1 MASTNLYTMII
12 TTLLVL
18 MVPVA
23 SVTASF
29 YDRGRVKVTSSGQP
43 ADVTVKV
50 DIYDQATGGTLLAT
64 ASGTSNNGVWDILV
78 GPVDLE
84 FSKKYWKDYTIG
96 GEDVDFG
103 SDERK
108 AFYSTWGGIKTGTF
122 LKDTTADLVVDP
134 TTHKVGI
141 GTSTPSEMLEVAGN
155 VKATGTATLATVD
168 IDAGAID
175 GATIGANS
183 ATTGKFTTSYATT
196 FDTDVAA
203 AGVTLAGTTLAA
215 DGTDTNINIAI
226 TPKGTGEVDI
236 TKVDIDAGAIDS
248 TAIGGTTPAAGS
260 FTTLGASGATTLSG
274 TLDITDNLVV
284 VQNSPSASVDGGI
297 LVKRY
302 QTEND
307 AGTGDVVAGTAAA
320 SSTAQ
325 AGAAST
331 ITLASGSSAVDD
343 FYNNWY
349 IKITNND
356 PAGVQN
362 LVRKITDYDGT
373 GKVATVN
380 TAWGATNPTSDTTY
394 SLYDTP
400 FVGVIYDESA
410 DEVALAATATDP
422 GTATVTITDHAKLHV
437 GGLTVDDALD
447 VDSATTLDQVT
458 IDTTDGDFA
467 VSGSNA
473 ITLTSTKDAASAV
486 LITANAGTSE
496 TIKIHA
502 DQGTG
507 TASINLLSDGGGIT
521 LDTGSDD
528 DIALTAGA
536 DINIPASVGLTF
548 GDDGEKI
555 EGDGT
560 DLTMQSSGNLNIVS
574 SVNEADAIYLRAN
587 AGTSETIKIHADAG
601 TGTDSINLVSDSG
614 GIKMVTGVNDMVEI
628 GTDGSNY
635 GFLRLAGYA
644 GGSATGGRFYLGMA
658 NDHDTTYNEWAIR
671 VNEDDLQFNRGT
683 SSNVV
688 TLTAE
693 AEVGIGTSDPTYLL
707 DMHGSDSVLEAA
719 RIFNTYNGN
728 NADGLQVQIG
738 YTGDLGSGNNF
749 MTFAKGSGTGT
760 LIGQIEGDGSGGV
773 VYQTSSDARL
783 KENVVDTRYGLE
795 DIMQVKVRDFN
806 FIGSDST
813 TTGFV
818 AQELYEAYPVAVS
831 VGSDYVEEEPWG
843 VDYGRLTPLLVQA
856 VQDLKA
862 ENDALKAIICQD
874 HPDAEICT

>member
-507 TASINLLSDGGGIT
+507 TASINLASDAGGIT

>member
-1 MASTNLYTMII
+1 MQ
-12 TTLLVL
+12 
-18 MVPVA
+18 
-23 SVTASF
+23 
-29 YDRGRVKVTSSGQP
+29 SSGNLNIVSSVNE
-43 ADVTVKV
+43 ADA
-50 DIYDQATGGTLLAT
+50 IYL
-64 ASGTSNNGVWDILV
+64 
-78 GPVDLE
+78 
-84 FSKKYWKDYTIG
+84 
-96 GEDVDFG
+96 
-103 SDERK
+103 R
-108 AFYSTWGGIKTGTF
+108 
-122 LKDTTADLVVDP
+122 
-134 TTHKVGI
+134 
-141 GTSTPSEMLEVAGN
+141 
-155 VKATGTATLATVD
+155 
-168 IDAGAID
+168 
-175 GATIGANS
+175 
-183 ATTGKFTTSYATT
+183 
-196 FDTDVAA
+196 
-203 AGVTLAGTTLAA
+203 
-215 DGTDTNINIAI
+215 
-226 TPKGTGEVDI
+226 
-236 TKVDIDAGAIDS
+236 
-248 TAIGGTTPAAGS
+248 
-260 FTTLGASGATTLSG
+260 
-274 TLDITDNLVV
+274 
-284 VQNSPSASVDGGI
+284 
-297 LVKRY
+297 
-302 QTEND
+302 
-307 AGTGDVVAGTAAA
+307 
-320 SSTAQ
+320 
-325 AGAAST
+325 
-331 ITLASGSSAVDD
+331 
-343 FYNNWY
+343 
-349 IKITNND
+349 
-356 PAGVQN
+356 
-362 LVRKITDYDGT
+362 
-373 GKVATVN
+373 
-380 TAWGATNPTSDTTY
+380 
-394 SLYDTP
+394 
-400 FVGVIYDESA
+400 
-410 DEVALAATATDP
+410 
-422 GTATVTITDHAKLHV
+422 
-437 GGLTVDDALD
+437 
-447 VDSATTLDQVT
+447 
-458 IDTTDGDFA
+458 
-467 VSGSNA
+467 
-473 ITLTSTKDAASAV
+473 
-486 LITANAGTSE
+486 ANAGTSE

>member
-496 TIKIHA
+496 TIKRHA

-507 TASINLLSDGGGIT
+507 TASINLASDAGGIT